1 LWIYE
6 EVWVKLKCEWW
17 LLFALICV
25 WTIDSGADDLGVR
38 RVTQDELIA
47 AMNQVNGYDPTATTN
62 GARFQAE
69 VMFELFGSV
78 ADSGRLDKTLF
89 ITPDD
94 WFRAFL
100 VKTHLTE
107 ETAPQ
112 YVKLAHEHQQYM
124 WVDTRF
130 DRVIAGVKEGPRPE
144 RAFNV
149 IFGWPET
156 PGADGEYSYRDTLS
170 TPHLNVT
177 NHQVITYRLL
187 DFGDRFFFDKI
198 EGLTGRPTTGL
209 LGLLF
214 KLIGEGRV
222 VVTGIAISED
232 GLQVVRGTA
241 KKAFMGVTTTA
252 TIAPDGQSEKD
263 VPEDRPDLQALEKVL
278 QTPFEMDYK
287 PLKWS
292 ADMDR
297 LIKTIKDDN

>member
-1 LWIYE
+1 MIF
-6 EVWVKLKCEWW
+6 KCMWW
-17 LLFALICV
+17 LLGVFVLMGA
-25 WTIDSGADDLGVR
+25 WAIDSDADDLPVR
-38 RVTQDELIA
+38 RVTQDELVA
-47 AMNQVNGYDPTATTN
+47 AMNLVNGFDPTATTN

-69 VMFELFGSV
+69 VMFALFNTV
-78 ADSGRLDKTLF
+78 ADSGRLDKAMF

-94 WFRAFL
+94 WFEAFL
-100 VKTHLTE
+100 IKTHLTA

-112 YVKLAHEHQQYM
+112 YVKLAHKHQQYM

-130 DRVIAGVKEGPRPE
+130 DQVVDEVAEGPQPL

-149 IFGWPET
+149 IFGWLDT
-156 PGADGEYSYRDTLS
+156 PGVEREYSYQDTLS
-170 TPHLNVT
+170 TPNLNVT
-177 NHQVITYRLL
+177 NHQVITYRLV
-187 DFGDRFFFDKI
+187 DFGDRFFFDDVA
-198 EGLTGRPTTGL
+198 GLTGRPTTGL

-222 VVTGIAISED
+222 VVTGIAISTD

-263 VPEDRPDLQALEKVL
+263 VPDDRPDLQALEKLL
-278 QTPFEMDYK
+278 QTPFEISYK

-292 ADMDR
+292 KEMDR
-297 LIKTIKDDN
+297 LIKAVKGDN

>member
-1 LWIYE
+1 M
-6 EVWVKLKCEWW
+6 KLNRVWW
-17 LLFALICV
+17 LLFVLTCAWLG
-25 WTIDSGADDLGVR
+25 DSDADDLRVR
-38 RVTQDELIA
+38 RVTQDELVT
-47 AMNQVNGYDPTATTN
+47 AMNQVDGYDPTATTN

-69 VMFELFGSV
+69 VMFALFNTV
-78 ADSGRLDKTLF
+78 ADSGRLDKAMF

-94 WFRAFL
+94 WFQAFL
-100 VKTHLTE
+100 IKTHLTA

-112 YVKLAHEHQQYM
+112 YVKLAHKHQQYM

-130 DRVIAGVKEGPRPE
+130 DEVIDTVEEGPQPV

-149 IFGWPET
+149 IFGWPDT
-156 PGADGEYSYRDTLS
+156 PGVEREYSYQDTLS
-170 TPHLNVT
+170 TPNLNVT
-177 NHQVITYRLL
+177 NHQVITYRLV
-187 DFGDRFFFDKI
+187 DFGNRFFFDQV

-222 VVTGIAISED
+222 VVTGIAISKD

-241 KKAFMGVTTTA
+241 KKAFVGVTTTA

-263 VPEDRPDLQALEKVL
+263 VPDDRPDLQALEKLL
-278 QTPFEMDYK
+278 QTPFKIDYK

-297 LIKTIKDDN
+297 LIKTIKYDSAPQL

>member
-1 LWIYE
+1 
-6 EVWVKLKCEWW
+6 VKLNRVWW
-17 LLFALICV
+17 LLFVLACSWANV
-25 WTIDSGADDLGVR
+25 SDADDLTVR
-38 RVTQDELIA
+38 RVTQNELIA
-47 AMNQVNGYDPTATTN
+47 AMNQVNGFDPTATTN

-69 VMFELFGSV
+69 VMFELFNTV
-78 ADSGRLDKTLF
+78 ADSGRLDNALF

-100 VKTHLTE
+100 VKTNLTAD
-107 ETAPQ
+107 TAPQ
-112 YVKLAHEHQQYM
+112 YVKLAHEHQQFM

-130 DRVIAGVKEGPRPE
+130 DQVVDAVKEGPHPV

-156 PGADGEYSYRDTLS
+156 PDAEGEYSYRDTLS
-170 TPHLNVT
+170 TPNLNVT

-187 DFGDRFFFDKI
+187 DFGDRFFFDDI

-222 VVTGIAISED
+222 VVTGIAISKD

-263 VPEDRPDLQALEKVL
+263 VPDDRPDLQALEKVL
-278 QTPFEMDYK
+278 EIPFEIDYK

-297 LIKTIKDDN
+297 LIKTIRDGSSPQL